1 MIFDALKKGM
11 QAALENQEKE
21 EQEENVSSKSEKTEE
36 KLRRNCFVND
46 FLYRYSRLWGKVVD
60 M

>member
-46 FLYRYSRLWGKVVD
+46 FLYRYSRL
-60 M
+60 

>member
-1 MIFDALKKGM
+1 MRVIFDTLKKGM

-36 KLRRNCFVND
+36 KLRRTYLVNN
-46 FLYRYSRLWGKVVD
+46 FRYRYSRL
-60 M
+60 